1 MTLLN
6 HIGILI
12 ILFLIIGTAVLF
24 DEKLRKDWHYSIPT
38 SIGMWLLFEAFYW
51 TIQIFF

>member
-12 ILFLIIGTAVLF
+12 ILFLVIGTTAIF
-24 DEKLRKDWHYSIPT
+24 DEELRKDWHHSILT
-38 SIGMWLLFEAFYW
+38 SIGVWLLFEAFYW
-51 TIQIFF
+51 TIKIFF